1 MNEITKIADSHL
13 DFHKKYNTPS
23 KILADTDDVLSLML
37 RQRTVLLYQVLT
49 VHRLKSG

>member
-1 MNEITKIADSHL
+1 MNEIMKIVDSHL

-37 RQRTVLLYQVLT
+37 RRRTVLLYPVPKA
-49 VHRLKSG
+49 H